1 MKPLNLN
8 ADPQQREAIT
18 FAEGA
23 MLVLA
28 GPGSGKTHVITQR
41 IRYLIEEKNVDPSH
55 ILTITFTKAAALEMQ
70 KRCHQICPASA
81 GAVFGTFHSVF
92 YRMLRTSK
100 TYHNFSVIKESEKKE
115 IIQKVLSCFGNSYEQ
130 TRAESEIYLQ
140 RISKYK
146 NAWPAQE
153 KEEEDFLRILKQYN
167 RACHDQ
173 EKMDFDD
180 ITELCHKMMEEQP
193 KEKKKWQERF
203 PYILVDEFQD
213 VNGRQYEL
221 TKVLAQKYGNLFVV
235 GDDDQSIYSFR
246 GSDPS
251 YMQLFLRDFPDCRQ
265 VVLEKNYRSGT
276 EIVKAASRC
285 VSHNKN
291 RFAKKTEAVQQFENV
306 VQIQSF
312 ETSEEEYRHITESV
326 KTIPANETTAVL
338 LRTNSMAEYAAEYFF
353 KNKISYVIKEKR
365 RFFYD
370 ITQVQDIMA
379 VLRFVFCGQKR
390 SDFLRF
396 MNKPYRGILREDIKE
411 ETVNLE
417 ALIQKYRD
425 HAEIRDSLV
434 KLQKQCSLLSKT
446 DPYSGIFF
454 ILNGMGY
461 KQFMLKKA
469 CGNEE
474 QKRNLLFV
482 AEELLQ
488 RAKEFQMV
496 EKFLSF
502 VREYREEF
510 ENIQKTNAEPS
521 EGQIRIMTYH
531 ASKGLEFDHVF
542 LPQVNRGLVPH
553 GNMLTGK
560 QMEEERRMF
569 YVAMTRA
576 KKGLYIT
583 CVKNENGAEESLF
596 VKELKEESIGT

>member
-1 MKPLNLN
+1 MKLLNIN

-18 FAEGA
+18 FAEGT

-115 IIQKVLSCFGNSYEQ
+115 IIQKVLSRFGSSYEQ
-130 TRAESEIYLQ
+130 TRAESDVYLQ
-140 RISKYK
+140 KISKYK
-146 NAWPAQE
+146 NTWPAQE
-153 KEEEDFLRILKQYN
+153 EEDEDFLEILKQYN
-167 RACHDQ
+167 RTCYDR

-180 ITELCHKMMEEQP
+180 ILDLCYNMLEEQP

-203 PYILVDEFQD
+203 QYILVDEFQD

-221 TKVLAQKYGNLFVV
+221 TKLLAQKHGNLFVV

-246 GSDPS
+246 GSDPF
-251 YMQLFLRDFPDCRQ
+251 YMQLFLCDFPDCRQ

-276 EIVKAASRC
+276 EIVKAASKC
-285 VSHNKN
+285 VSNNKN
-291 RFAKKTEAVQQFENV
+291 RFAKKTEAVRQFENEI
-306 VQIQSF
+306 QLQSF
-312 ETSEEEYRHITESV
+312 ETMEEEYRHISESI
-326 KTIPANETTAVL
+326 KAIPANETIAVL
-338 LRTNSMAEYAAEYFF
+338 LRTNSMAECAAEYFY
-353 KNKISYVIKEKR
+353 KNKISYRIKEKR

-370 ITQVQDIMA
+370 IAQVQDIVS
-379 VLRFVFCGQKR
+379 VLRFVFCGQRR
-390 SDFLRF
+390 SDFFHF
-396 MNKPYRGILREDIKE
+396 MNKPYRGILREDVND
-411 ETVNLE
+411 ETVSLE
-417 ALIQKYRD
+417 MLIQKHRD
-425 HAEIRDSLV
+425 HEEIRDSLV
-434 KLQKQCSLLSKT
+434 KLQKQCIVLEKM

-461 KQFMLKKA
+461 KEFMIKNVR
-469 CGNEE
+469 GNEE
-474 QKRNLLFV
+474 QKRNLLHIT
-482 AEELLQ
+482 EELLQ
-488 RAKEFQMV
+488 KAKEFQTV
-496 EKFLSF
+496 EKFLVF
-502 VREYREEF
+502 IREYREEF
-510 ENIQKTNAEPS
+510 ENMEKKNSESAE
-521 EGQIRIMTYH
+521 GKIGIMTYH

-553 GNMLTGK
+553 GNMLTSE

-576 KKGLYIT
+576 KRGLYIT
-583 CVKNENGAEESLF
+583 CVKNADGAEVSVF
-596 VKELKEESIGT
+596 VKELNEKSIGT